1 MSKARDF
8 LGPYRLAR
16 LIRVGSTCQVW
27 EAVDDQKKE
36 RYALKVLRN
45 DARGDKQAIASLKF
59 EYDVATSMA
68 KNDRVIQVYDYRVES
83 GNIAYLVMELFSELN
98 LKQALRRGPDEIAY
112 LIEKIIEQAAEGLFF
127 MHSKGW
133 IHRDIK
139 PDNFL
144 VGHDG
149 VTKLIDF
156 TIAEKKRTGLSKLLY
171 RSKLVQGTRSY
182 MSPEQIRG
190 QVLDE
195 RADVYSF
202 GCLLYESL
210 TGKAP
215 YTGSTPNDLLNKHL
229 HAPIPSAVAANE
241 NVTSEYADLIK
252 QMLAKKPED
261 RPASMWDFLKANKV
275 TKTFKKIPRTPEVTV
290 FDDIPSFKSPDQL
303 SK

>member
-45 DARGDKQAIASLKF
+45 DARGNKQATALLKF

-98 LKQALRRGPDEIAY
+98 LKQALRRGPDDIAY

-156 TIAEKKRTGLSKLLY
+156 TIAEKKRKGLSKLLY

-190 QVLDE
+190 QALDE

-261 RPASMWDFLKANKV
+261 RPSSMWDFLKANKV

-303 SK
+303 TK